1 MGSHGVGKG
10 PTKVTSICR
19 RHRGALLF
27 VLYNT
32 WRHLPS
38 QAQGKINIPIK
49 LLHFSR
55 EIVHFALPGFVGTSL
70 QRVVAAHFWNLCC
83 CCSFEIF
90 GPKIHFTLSQSG
102 CLVCVCMCAC
112 ACACP
117 CVCGRACGTARRRC
131 AEWRTVRRS
140 AQRGG
145 TARTTRWC
153 TRRS

>member
-27 VLYNT
+27 VLYNI

-70 QRVVAAHFWNLCC
+70 LLIFGTFVIAVHFGFSGRRYISLFHNLVVVLCI
-83 CCSFEIF
+83 CSF
-90 GPKIHFTLSQSG
+90 LSFFDV
-102 CLVCVCMCAC
+102 LVFS
-112 ACACP
+112 P
-117 CVCGRACGTARRRC
+117 
-131 AEWRTVRRS
+131 
-140 AQRGG
+140 RG
-145 TARTTRWC
+145 AI
-153 TRRS
+153 